1 MREIHDDSSPDQWR
15 YIPTKLNPTDKGTR
29 GGMDPR
35 FYRKVKSSGQKGS
48 LEKPQKLTIKFSGL
62 VRVVD
67 VRTGGSEKR
76 RLSPL
81 EAEGLSMSTLV
92 MLLIYAFLWT
102 LNSFWKHLNCVLSF
116 WFLVSLN

>member
-1 MREIHDDSSPDQWR
+1 MA
-15 YIPTKLNPTDKGTR
+15 
-29 GGMDPR
+29 
-35 FYRKVKSSGQKGS
+35 RKEVGKALEAYKEVK
-48 LEKPQKLTIKFSGL
+48 LEKKRTNRSIQDRSGL

-92 MLLIYAFLWT
+92 TTLLIYAF
-102 LNSFWKHLNCVLSF
+102 S
-116 WFLVSLN
+116 

>member
-1 MREIHDDSSPDQWR
+1 
-15 YIPTKLNPTDKGTR
+15 
-29 GGMDPR
+29 MDPR

-92 MLLIYAFLWT
+92 MLVIYAFLWT